1 MTLTK
6 KAVIISALWSSNIDK
21 YEHLTGEEILPSNRQ
36 HIIEQAK
43 FNYSL
48 LEKKV
53 WKTNKKFEDHG
64 ERQVRA
70 LEDLKLKK
78 TNKINQRNFYKRLW
92 ECWN

>member
-48 LEKKV
+48 LEKK
-53 WKTNKKFEDHG
+53 FEKQTKNLKITEKDK
-64 ERQVRA
+64 
-70 LEDLKLKK
+70 LEL
-78 TNKINQRNFYKRLW
+78 
-92 ECWN
+92 